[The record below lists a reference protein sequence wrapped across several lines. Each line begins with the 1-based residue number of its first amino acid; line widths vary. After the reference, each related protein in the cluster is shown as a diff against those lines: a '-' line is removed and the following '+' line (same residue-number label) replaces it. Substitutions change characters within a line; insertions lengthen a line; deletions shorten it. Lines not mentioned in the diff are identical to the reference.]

1 MSELA
6 KKIASHAYESGIPTD
21 ILDHLIDIITKPN
34 HLDQATITVLI
45 KNLYALGS
53 LSPGVVTR
61 IVGCL
66 GPTKGKPSPATQTLL
81 LRWLIL
87 VYDYLEDPSHLSR
100 LYAVLFNCLDMIS
113 LRRPLCHLLSLITRR
128 KHVKPFRIQALMEL
142 IRNVGDDE
150 KELTSFLRIFKNYYP
165 DIIIANIAG
174 SRKTSLF
181 KHPDPEWSS
190 RLKQLQDTNRMKS
203 VAPVVSTFQVV
214 RRGGVK
220 RSKIESVIPDVQTS
234 RVQPNHISL
243 EEIRSVDDFV
253 EKLEKIEL
261 PDQIISTLGDPLAR
275 KYLLLVE
282 LETVRVRLEDWLHGF
297 LNDEFEHAQ
306 HGEESEPLRH
316 MLSVSVQYV
325 RHTKVLHFPSFG
337 FQYSS

>member
-1 MSELA
+1 
-6 KKIASHAYESGIPTD
+6 
-21 ILDHLIDIITKPN
+21 
-34 HLDQATITVLI
+34 VLI

-53 LSPGVVTR
+53 ISSGVITR
-61 IVGCL
+61 IVGSL
-66 GPTKGKPSPATQTLL
+66 GATKGKPSVATQTLL

-87 VYDYLEDPSHLSR
+87 VYDYLEDPSHLSK

-165 DIIIANIAG
+165 DIIITNIPG
-174 SRKTSLF
+174 SRRISLF
-181 KHPDPEWSS
+181 KHPDPEWTN
-190 RLKQLQDTNRMKS
+190 RLKQLQDMNRMKS
-203 VAPVVSTFQVV
+203 VVPEASTFQVV
-214 RRGGVK
+214 RRSGVK

-234 RVQPNHISL
+234 RVQLNHISL
-243 EEIRSVDDFV
+243 EEVRGVDDFI

-306 HGEESEPLRH
+306 HGEESEPLGH
-316 MLSVSVQYV
+316 MLSVAVQYV
-325 RHTKVLHFPSFG
+325 RHTKVTRFLYLVPNILLMRNSN
-337 FQYSS
+337 YLP